1 MKETFKVDGMSCASC
16 AMRIENN
23 LKKVN
28 GVQSVSVNFSSSS
41 LFIEFDSKDITS
53 EKIIKTVDALGY
65 SLIAEEKVNKDAFNE
80 DQLKKLKKT
89 KFKMIISVV
98 LSAPVAVIGMF
109 FHMMPYASWIM
120 MVFTIPVVFWTGSSF
135 FVNAWKQLKQ
145 FTSNMDTLVALGTG
159 TAFTFSV
166 FNTVYPEFLINRGF
180 HPDVYFEASAVII
193 AMILFGRYLE
203 DKAKT
208 RTSDSIKKLMTLGV
222 KNAKVIRDGNEIEI
236 PIDQVK
242 VGDVLIIR
250 PGEKIPV
257 DGQIIEG
264 YSAVDESMITGES
277 LAVEKFFGDHVIG
290 ATINNSGIFK
300 MIAEKVGS
308 ETMLSRI
315 IQMVRDAQGSKASIQ
330 RLADKIAS
338 VFVPTVL
345 IIAIITFV
353 LWMLFSVDS
362 PLTHALV
369 AAITVLVIACPC
381 ALGLATPTAVMV
393 GIGKAAEN
401 GILIKNAE
409 SLEILNKI
417 DVLVT
422 DKTGTITKGRA
433 EVTDLVW
440 NEKELNKDEYL
451 KVLFSVESNSEH
463 PLAFAIT
470 KYLKE
475 LGLQNEKLQEFKNI
489 AGQGIQAIYNET
501 KCFVGT
507 KKLLVENNNSI
518 SDYLLEQAE
527 TLEQQMKTVI
537 YFSIGNETVLIVA
550 IIADTLKDTSIE
562 AISELKEMGIEIHL
576 LSGDNAHVTEEIA
589 RRTGIENF
597 KAVAMPSDK
606 MEYIEM
612 LQKKGKIVAMAGDGI
627 NDSPALAKADVGIAM
642 SNGTDIAI
650 ESAGVVLLKGDIS
663 RLAAA
668 IKLSKATVKTIHQNL
683 FWAFIYNVIGI
694 PLAAGVLSPINGFLI
709 NPMIAGAAM
718 AFSSVSVVT
727 NSLRLRKR
735 KIY

>member
-28 GVQSVSVNFSSSS
+28 GIQSVNVNFSSSS
-41 LFIEFDSKDITS
+41 LFVEYDSKDINS

-89 KFKMIISVV
+89 KFKMIISVI

-120 MVFTIPVVFWTGSSF
+120 MSLTIPVVFWTGNSF

-203 DKAKT
+203 DKAKA

-222 KNAKVIRDGNEIEI
+222 KNAKVIRDGKELEI

-242 VGDVLIIR
+242 VGDMLIIR

-257 DGQIIEG
+257 DGKIIEG

-277 LAVEKFFGDHVIG
+277 LAVEKFIGDHVIG
-290 ATINNSGIFK
+290 ATINNSGVFK

-330 RLADKIAS
+330 RLADKVAS

-345 IIAIITFV
+345 IIAIITFA
-353 LWMLFSVDS
+353 LWMFFSVDS

-451 KVLFSVESNSEH
+451 KILFSVEANSEH
-463 PLAFAIT
+463 PLAFSIT

-489 AGQGIQAIYNET
+489 VGQGIQAIYNET

-507 KKLLVENNNSI
+507 KKLLVENNILI
-518 SDYLLEQAE
+518 SDYLLEHAE
-527 TLEQQMKTVI
+527 NLEQLMKTVI
-537 YFSIGNETVLIVA
+537 YFAVGNEAVLIVA
-550 IIADTLKDTSIE
+550 IADTLKDSSIE

-576 LSGDNAHVTEEIA
+576 LSGDNAHVTEAIA

-650 ESAGVVLLKGDIS
+650 ESAGIVLLKGDIS

-694 PLAAGVLSPINGFLI
+694 PLAAGVLYPINGFLI

-735 KIY
+735 KIH

>member
-507 KKLLVENNNSI
+507 KKLLVENNISI
-518 SDYLLEQAE
+518 SNYLLEKAE

-537 YFSIGNETVLIVA
+537 YFAVGNETVLIIA
-550 IIADTLKDTSIE
+550 IADTLKDTSIE

-694 PLAAGVLSPINGFLI
+694 PLAAGVLYPINGFLI
-709 NPMIAGAAM
+709 NPMIAGSAM

-735 KIY
+735 KIF

>member
-41 LFIEFDSKDITS
+41 LFVEFDSTDLNA

-65 SLIAEEKVNKDAFNE
+65 SLIAEEKVNKVAFNE

-89 KFKMIISVV
+89 KFKMIISVI

-109 FHMMPYASWIM
+109 LHMMPYASWIM
-120 MVFTIPVVFWTGSSF
+120 MVLTIPVVFWTGNSF

-222 KNAKVIRDGNEIEI
+222 KNAKVIRDSNEIEI

-257 DGQIIEG
+257 DGKIIEG

-277 LAVEKFFGDHVIG
+277 LAVEKFIGDHVIG
-290 ATINNSGIFK
+290 ATINNSGVFK

-345 IIAIITFV
+345 IIAIITFI
-353 LWMLFSVDS
+353 LWMIFSIDS

-433 EVTDLVW
+433 EVTDLIW
-440 NEKELNKDEYL
+440 NDIELNKDEYL
-451 KVLFSVESNSEH
+451 KILFLVESNSEH

-507 KKLLVENNNSI
+507 KKLLVENNISI
-518 SDYLLEQAE
+518 SDYLLEHAE

-537 YFSIGNETVLIVA
+537 YFAVGNEAVLIVA
-550 IIADTLKDTSIE
+550 IADTLKDTSIE
-562 AISELKEMGIEIHL
+562 AIAELKEMGIEIHL

-650 ESAGVVLLKGDIS
+650 ESAGIVLLKGDIS

-694 PLAAGVLSPINGFLI
+694 PLAAGVLYPINGFLI

-735 KIY
+735 KIN